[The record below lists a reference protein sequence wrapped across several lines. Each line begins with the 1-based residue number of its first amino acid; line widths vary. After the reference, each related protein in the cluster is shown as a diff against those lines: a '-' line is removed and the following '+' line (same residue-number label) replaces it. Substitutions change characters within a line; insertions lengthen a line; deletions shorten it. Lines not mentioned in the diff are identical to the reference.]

1 MSSNDG
7 HWAKLALLVAGC
19 AALGGGGAVA
29 AEVDLAALRVTPEHG
44 QTADQARRDRYEC
57 HNWAVEQ
64 SGETPAAAPVVED
77 ARRDRDREARADKV
91 ERVITGAAIGSVLGS
106 ILHGSRHRRDSGDA
120 VLAGAAV
127 GAAVGAATDGASQRD
142 AKDDA
147 KDDRVAPQSG
157 YLRALSACLEGRG
170 YTVDLPV
177 KEADSKRR

>member
-1 MSSNDG
+1 MSSNDRR
-7 HWAKLALLVAGC
+7 WRKLALLAGC
-19 AALGGGGAVA
+19 AALGGGSALA

-77 ARRDRDREARADKV
+77 VRRDSDRAARADKV
-91 ERVITGAAIGSVLGS
+91 ERVITGAAIGGVLGS

-127 GAAVGAATDGASQRD
+127 GAAVGAATDGASKRD
-142 AKDDA
+142 AKDDR
-147 KDDRVAPQSG
+147 DAPQSG

-170 YTVDLPV
+170 YTVELPV